1 MSSTEPESSQDDSR
15 LNELLARYLQA
26 VESGQPIEREQFI
39 REHAEFADELREFFA
54 DKSRLDELAG
64 RGEPD
69 LPVAACHIDAPT
81 LPPESI
87 TRLDAPTL
95 DSVAPR
101 DAAPRPGAIIRY
113 FGDYELLEE
122 IARGGMGVVYKA
134 RQVKLNRIVAI
145 KMILSGQLASKED
158 VQRFYTEAEAAAGLD
173 HPGIVPIYEVGE
185 HDGQHYFSMG
195 FVDGQSLSSRIADG
209 PLPPREAAD
218 LLHRVSDAV
227 QYAHDRGVIHRDLKP
242 ANILLQ
248 RSAVRSQKSAL
259 GRTESSTDLCSLTSD
274 LSSPK
279 VTDFGLAKQL
289 KGDSNLTGTGQILGT
304 PSYMP
309 PEQAAGRLN
318 EIRET
323 ADVYSLGAILYATL
337 TGRPP
342 FQADNPLDTLMQ
354 VLEREPVSPRT
365 LNPKI
370 PRDLETIC
378 LKCLN
383 KDRRHRYQTAAELR
397 DELQRFLDGRPIHAR
412 PISRSA
418 RAWRWC
424 QRNPVVATLTA
435 AVLVCL
441 VAGTV
446 VSTMFAIEA
455 RQRAIGEAEQR
466 REAERQ
472 TGIAQQ
478 QLTRAEWL
486 LYANA
491 IAAAQR
497 ESELNNP
504 TRALAHLDSTT
515 PEQRSWEYYYLRRQN
530 DRSLRATIRG
540 HAQQVISLALHP
552 DQQMLASASR
562 DRTVKLWDC
571 ATQRQLHSLNCDSQ
585 LVTRLAFD
593 ASARRL
599 AGISTDG
606 KLRVWDVATGKV
618 VQVLA
623 THAVSALAAS
633 NLAFAG
639 EGDIIATANRD
650 GTLRLWDV
658 SSGQERRSIS
668 LPNPTP
674 SVPLAVSRDGQ
685 RLFCGVPRSTAES
698 EIRLIDLSID
708 EPSDGRV
715 VVGPIDGIVTDVALD
730 EVGNRVAGS
739 TLSQSNTSQGS
750 IGVWDAATG
759 QEIVRVSFRA
769 RAVAFDTDG
778 QRLIGVGVDGT
789 LKTWDARSGSPL
801 SSFTAQAQTSD
812 AVAFSR
818 DGGLLVV
825 GNAGGNIDLW
835 ETGRGDPPL
844 ELPLSEWGYTV
855 DFSPDGNQLAA
866 GSSKV
871 VTIWNT
877 HNGEQVRTIDAHN
890 GTVHT
895 VAFHPKGRQIL
906 SASWDAT
913 TKLWDAA
920 TGELLA
926 QVGGGG
932 REYDSIAFCPA
943 GDRFAIGNRIFD
955 AATAQPLSVLPVS
968 NDMIITVAF
977 GPNDLR
983 LAGGGKEGGV
993 LLWDSQQQ
1001 SVIWATQDPGGKIRS
1016 IAFSRDGKWIATAGK
1031 TLSVWDAATGQR
1043 RFTLQDPANA
1053 SCVRF
1058 TPDSRRL
1065 VAGGGS
1071 TITFW
1076 STESGQLVFTLTGH
1090 KGSVDSLAFS
1100 PDGQRLAC
1108 TGDGGAV
1115 YVWDCGYFQ
1124 H

>member
-1 MSSTEPESSQDDSR
+1 MSSPETDSSQDDPR
-15 LNELLARYLQA
+15 LNEILARYLQA
-26 VESGQPIEREQFI
+26 LEYGQPIDREQFV
-39 REHAEFADELREFFA
+39 REHPEFADSLREFFA
-54 DKSRLDELAG
+54 DKSQIDELAG
-64 RGEPD
+64 HSEAHSPA
-69 LPVAACHIDAPT
+69 AACPIDAPT
-81 LPPESI
+81 LPPESV

-95 DSVAPR
+95 DSVATR
-101 DAAPRPGAIIRY
+101 NAAPRPGAIVRY

-134 RQVKLNRIVAI
+134 RQVKLNRVVAI

-195 FVDGQSLSSRIADG
+195 FVDGQSLSSQLADH
-209 PLPPREAAD
+209 PLAPREAAD
-218 LLHRVSDAV
+218 MVGKVAQAL
-227 QYAHDRGVIHRDLKP
+227 QYAHDKGVIHRDLKP
-242 ANILLQ
+242 ANVLLDKDGQ
-248 RSAVRSQKSAL
+248 
-259 GRTESSTDLCSLTSD
+259 
-274 LSSPK
+274 PK
-279 VTDFGLAKQL
+279 LTDFGLAKRL
-289 KGDSNLTGTGQILGT
+289 EGDSNLTGTGQILGT

-309 PEQAAGRLN
+309 PEQAAGRVS

-365 LNPKI
+365 LNAKVPV
-370 PRDLETIC
+370 DLETIC

-424 QRNPVVATLTA
+424 KRNPVVATLTA

-446 VSTMFAIEA
+446 VSTVFAIEA
-455 RQRAIGEAEQR
+455 HQRAVGEAEQR
-466 REAERQ
+466 LEADRQ
-472 TGIAQQ
+472 TGIAKE

-491 IAAAQR
+491 IAAADR

-504 TRALAHLDSTT
+504 TRAISHLDSTA

-540 HAQQVISLALHP
+540 HSQQVLALALHP
-552 DQQMLASASR
+552 DQQTLASASR
-562 DRTVKLWDC
+562 DRTVTLWDC
-571 ATQRQLHSLNCDSQ
+571 ASQRQLHSLNCDRQ

-593 ASARRL
+593 TAGRRL

-606 KLRVWDVATGKV
+606 KLRVWDIATGNV
-618 VQVLA
+618 VQVVI

-633 NLAFAG
+633 NLDFAG
-639 EGDIIATANRD
+639 EGEIIVTANRD

-658 SSGQERRSIS
+658 SSGQERRSIP
-668 LPNPTP
+668 LPNPAP
-674 SVPLAVSRDGQ
+674 SVALAVSRDGQ
-685 RLFCGVPRSTAES
+685 RLLCGLPRSTAES
-698 EIRLIDLSID
+698 EIRLIDLSTDDASI
-708 EPSDGRV
+708 GRV
-715 VVGPIDGIVTDVALD
+715 LVGPIDGVVTGIALD
-730 EVGNRVAGS
+730 EAGNRVAAS
-739 TLSQSNTSQGS
+739 TLSQSNTSRGS
-750 IGVWDAATG
+750 IGVWDLATG
-759 QEIVRVSFRA
+759 QEITQVSFRA
-769 RAVAFDTDG
+769 RAAGFDTDG

-789 LKTWDARSGSPL
+789 LTTWDARSGSPL
-801 SSFTAQAQTSD
+801 NSFTGRAQPSD
-812 AVAFSR
+812 AIAFSR
-818 DGGLLVV
+818 DGGLLIV
-825 GNAGGNIDLW
+825 GNAGGSIELW
-835 ETGRGDPPL
+835 ETGRAAPPL
-844 ELPLSEWGYTV
+844 ELPLTEWGYSV
-855 DFSPDGNQLAA
+855 AFSPDGNQLAT
-866 GSSKV
+866 GSSRV
-871 VTIWNT
+871 VTIWNA
-877 HNGEQVRTIDAHN
+877 HNGEQVRTIAAHN

-895 VAFHPKGRQIL
+895 VAFHPNGRQML

-913 TKLWDAA
+913 TKRWDVA
-920 TGELLA
+920 TGKLLTEI
-926 QVGGGG
+926 GGGG
-932 REYDSIAFCPA
+932 REYDSIAISP
-943 GDRFAIGNRIFD
+943 GGNRFAIGNRLFD
-955 AATAQPLSVLPVS
+955 AATAQLVSILPVS
-968 NDMIITVAF
+968 NDMIITAAF
-977 GPNDLR
+977 GPDEFR
-983 LAGGGKEGGV
+983 LAGGGKDGGLV
-993 LLWDSQQQ
+993 VWNTQQQ
-1001 SVIWATQDPGGKIRS
+1001 SVIWAAQNPGGKIRS
-1016 IAFSRDGKWIATAGK
+1016 IAFSRDGKWIATAGNPVS
-1031 TLSVWDAATGQR
+1031 LWDAATGEQ
-1043 RFTLQDPANA
+1043 RFTLPAQAN
-1053 SCVRF
+1053 CVRF

-1076 STESGQLVFTLTGH
+1076 STESGQLVFTLAGH
-1090 KGSVDSLAFS
+1090 QGNVNSLAFS
-1100 PDGQRLAC
+1100 PDGQRLAS
-1108 TGDGGAV
+1108 TGNGGAV
-1115 YVWDCGYFQ
+1115 YVWDSGCSQ